1 MSIKGKSINYWK
13 LSSILD
19 AQWKRPLRYRTT
31 RLDWTKKYAKFKIKF
46 IAENIEEAKINLP
59 LKEKVTA
66 VKNAEKQQEQQDNQ
80 IHFMT
85 ECPPNTPT
93 VPSHPKKLVIL
104 WSMPRIWPNHELTNL
119 LLTTSQQLVI
129 NWTSSLLRITL
140 RKDSRLLWKRLN
152 RLSRSTINN
161 SRDAE

>member
-19 AQWKRPLRYRTT
+19 AQWRRPLRYQTT

-46 IAENIEEAKINLP
+46 IAENIDEAKINLP

-85 ECPPNTPT
+85 ECPPSTPT

-104 WSMPRIWPNHELTNL
+104 WSMPRIWPSQGLTNRP
-119 LLTTSQQLVI
+119 LTTSQQPVI
-129 NWTSSLLRITL
+129 NWTNSLPKITL
-140 RKDSRLLWKRLN
+140 KKGSRLLWKRLN
-152 RLSRSTINN
+152 RRSRSTINN